1 MEFIVIIQLALIAI
15 LSTMLVSLI
24 YMIGYLNGQTKV
36 GKEVDSTV
44 SGVTKEIVQEISNG

>member
-15 LSTMLVSLI
+15 LSTLMVSLI

-36 GKEVDSTV
+36 WKEVD
-44 SGVTKEIVQEISNG
+44 GITKQVVQEISNG

>member
-15 LSTMLVSLI
+15 LSTLMVSLI

-36 GKEVDSTV
+36 WKEVDTTV

>member
-15 LSTMLVSLI
+15 LSTLMVSLI

-36 GKEVDSTV
+36 WKEVD
-44 SGVTKEIVQEISNG
+44 GITKEIVQEISNG

>member
-15 LSTMLVSLI
+15 LSTLMVSLI

-36 GKEVDSTV
+36 WKEVD
-44 SGVTKEIVQEISNG
+44 GITKQVAKEISNA